1 MRNERRW
8 TLGVFDAGGESCTN
22 SGSTWQTARSKGE
35 MTRSASDRGWD
46 IVQILPEDPS
56 SSVFLS
62 LLEPPLQGR
71 HLARI

>member
-1 MRNERRW
+1 MDI
-8 TLGVFDAGGESCTN
+8 GVFDAGGNHAPTQ
-22 SGSTWQTARSKGE
+22 GLHGRQHVPKG
-35 MTRSASDRGWD
+35 MTRSASGRGWD

-62 LLEPPLQGR
+62 LLEPPLQGM